1 VTDQYKNPYLDSSVF
16 IAWIK
21 GEVVNGVDRQDIA
34 DHILGL
40 AEKGSFKINISA
52 LTLAEV
58 HKKRGAESP
67 RLEPDEDEMILAY
80 FEHDFFNII
89 LAFAINS

>member
-1 VTDQYKNPYLDSSVF
+1 MADQYQNPYVDSSVF

-21 GEVVNGVDRQDIA
+21 GEVVNGVDRKDIA

-40 AEKGSFKINISA
+40 AEKGTFKINISA

-58 HKKRGAESP
+58 QKRKDRSSLNRP
-67 RLEPDEDEMILAY
+67 KTR
-80 FEHDFFNII
+80 
-89 LAFAINS
+89 